1 MPSTPRGLLDRD
13 SPVTGTAALLATD
26 HNPSLRY
33 VKDDEMT
40 ATNGDIDDVAR
51 DRTGELASTWVTAA
65 LVVLAVPNLV
75 AALWGLVAPE
85 HWFDNFPG
93 WAPRLVAAFPPFNE
107 HLATDAASGLFAAGV
122 AATIALWW
130 RRRDVVIVAMAAFL
144 AFALPH
150 AVFHL
155 AHPADALSGVED
167 LVNTVTLWAAVAIAV
182 AILMVAIRSARH
194 ACDCAPDDT

>member
-1 MPSTPRGLLDRD
+1 VIRRLLE
-13 SPVTGTAALLATD
+13 TAALLATG

-33 VKDDEMT
+33 VKDGEMT
-40 ATNGDIDDVAR
+40 ASNGDIDDVPR
-51 DRTGELASTWVTAA
+51 DRTGELSSTWVTAA

-75 AALWGLVAPE
+75 AGLWGLVAPE

-122 AATIALWW
+122 GATIALWW

-144 AFALPH
+144 AFAFPH

-182 AILMVAIRSARH
+182 AILMVAIRSERH
-194 ACDCAPDDT
+194 ASGCVPDDT